1 MFRSCD
7 EREEE
12 QQRAAT
18 REEEEEEEEEEAKRA
33 LLPPPRR
40 TVAAAPPAAALAD
53 IVALICGVRVSC
65 LFFYFEEKKKKKVR
79 RKIFLSAVRVI
90 YTKTCKALFSA
101 EQRARDTSTHF
112 TLSLNLHRA
121 ARVLRKTRVFIKK
134 YLYKKEREADDDDAA

>member
-18 REEEEEEEEEEAKRA
+18 REEEEEEEEAKRA

-40 TVAAAPPAAALAD
+40 TEATAAALAD

-65 LFFYFEEKKKKKVR
+65 LFFILKKKKEESPQ
-79 RKIFLSAVRVI
+79 RKIFLSQSGACNLH
-90 YTKTCKALFSA
+90 KNLQSSLLC
-101 EQRARDTSTHF
+101 RAARERYLHTFLS
-112 TLSLNLHRA
+112 LSLNLHRA
-121 ARVLRKTRVFIKK
+121 ARVLRKTHVFIKK

>member
-18 REEEEEEEEEEAKRA
+18 REEEEEEEKAKRA

-40 TVAAAPPAAALAD
+40 TEATAAALAD
-53 IVALICGVRVSC
+53 IVALICSVRVSC
-65 LFFYFEEKKKKKVR
+65 LFFILKKKEESPQ